1 MGMFVKCKENGS
13 HSHSQ
18 WIHDACALRV
28 QKYKELGVEI
38 NLFRRRNM
46 KCFHWDSK
54 TDIGCDDAEIKDQV
68 VFSMSID
75 FSVINALLPTAS
87 DCGQRTAGD

>member
-54 TDIGCDDAEIKDQV
+54 TDIGCDDAEI
-68 VFSMSID
+68 
-75 FSVINALLPTAS
+75 
-87 DCGQRTAGD
+87 